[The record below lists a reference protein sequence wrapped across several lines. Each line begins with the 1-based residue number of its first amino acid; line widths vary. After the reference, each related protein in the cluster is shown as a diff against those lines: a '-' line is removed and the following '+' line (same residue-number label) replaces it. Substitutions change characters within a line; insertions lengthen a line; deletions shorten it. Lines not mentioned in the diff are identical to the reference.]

1 MRKLLLIFVV
11 ACGPRLPDAAIP
23 QQYVCDDLALA
34 FIDAAG
40 THHTSSRVEF
50 ASAGGDPATRTCRT
64 RDRAHQAL
72 ALFNDGTSLGS
83 IAAELKLAS
92 AAEAREMV
100 HAALIDVERRYYR

>member
-1 MRKLLLIFVV
+1 MGSSPAGEPRYGMRNFLLVFAV

-23 QQYVCDDLALA
+23 AQVVCE
-34 FIDAAG
+34 
-40 THHTSSRVEF
+40 TSS
-50 ASAGGDPATRTCRT
+50 SAGEPAIRTCRT
-64 RDRAHQAL
+64 RDRAHEAL

-83 IAAELKLAS
+83 IAARLRLAS